1 MNITEK
7 QESAELKRIYQ
18 RKAGDLNLNHH
29 KLAQLMDINQAS
41 VSHFINGRNPI
52 PLERAIQFAEILECE
67 VADFSPRL
75 AVKAKSH
82 GDAVPG
88 KNDVV
93 YVDVVLMN
101 GEQKD
106 IIKKLLKGDFWNI
119 DDNELIHWPKEHSE
133 QTMALEV
140 EGAEAEPRL
149 PQGAL
154 AIIDTL
160 IEPDNG
166 DVALVIRRNGRDKEL
181 VFAELTGKG
190 YFTLPNEQY
199 PDRVFKPNKD
209 DVIGCVIGAQSYGI

>member
-1 MNITEK
+1 M
-7 QESAELKRIYQ
+7 
-18 RKAGDLNLNHH
+18 NLNHH

-88 KNDVV
+88 TNDVV

-140 EGAEAEPRL
+140 EGAEA
-149 PQGAL
+149 
-154 AIIDTL
+154 
-160 IEPDNG
+160 
-166 DVALVIRRNGRDKEL
+166 
-181 VFAELTGKG
+181 
-190 YFTLPNEQY
+190 
-199 PDRVFKPNKD
+199 
-209 DVIGCVIGAQSYGI
+209 